1 LPGHMRRQQKVRQCP
16 QPMVT
21 RQRLLF
27 VHIQRCVISPAASA
41 VTKSSNLVVIPRPI
55 DEKRH
60 RFHATERARSKKALS
75 RRKISRLQTEGRRG
89 NLRVLRLIEKCTTGR
104 SARS

>member
-1 LPGHMRRQQKVRQCP
+1 
-16 QPMVT
+16 MVT

-27 VHIQRCVISPAASA
+27 VHIQRCVISLASSA
-41 VTKSSNLVVIPRPI
+41 VTKSSNLVIIPRTI
-55 DEKRH
+55 DEKRR
-60 RFHATERARSKKALS
+60 RFHTKQPGPVEEALS
-75 RRKISRLQTEGRRG
+75 RTKISRLQTEGRRG